1 MEKKRFTDSF
11 KRKVVQEVLSGG
23 ISKEAAR
30 RKYGLKGKSGILQW
44 MRKFGVATEKEE
56 KVVTNRFVIMERKQ
70 KKEEAKSK
78 DEQIKLL
85 EKALA
90 NAELKAE
97 GYSRMIQIAEDQFKI
112 KIRKKLSTKQS
123 KK

>member
-1 MEKKRFTDSF
+1 MKSRRFTDSF
-11 KRKVVQEVLSGG
+11 KRKVVQEVLSGE

-30 RKYGLKGKSGILQW
+30 RKYDLRGKSGILQW

-56 KVVTNRFVIMERKQ
+56 KVITNRFVTMERKQ

-97 GYSRMIQIAEDQFKI
+97 GYFRMIQIAEDQFKI

>member
-1 MEKKRFTDSF
+1 MKKRRFTDSF
-11 KRKVVQEVLSGG
+11 KRKVVREVLSDGL
-23 ISKEAAR
+23 SKEAAR
-30 RKYGLKGKSGILQW
+30 RKYNLKGKSGILQW
-44 MRKFGVATEKEE
+44 MRRFGVATEKEE
-56 KVVTNRFVIMERKQ
+56 RLITNRFVIMERKQ
-70 KKEEAKSK
+70 KKVESKSK

-97 GYSRMIQIAEDQFKI
+97 SYSRMIQIAEEQFKI